1 MKLPWSNKKKDPFVK
16 FGGKLYE
23 VKPLGLENALALL
36 LLLSPHLA
44 LLEQKWP
51 QFQQALG
58 DQSGMRPGL
67 LFAFF
72 RVMRED
78 MQALPGDLTRSV
90 GLLAGVDPVWLAKNA
105 TAAELVEAIP
115 TLDSVNDFEGL
126 WQAARSLGLVA
137 RYKK

>member
-1 MKLPWSNKKKDPFVK
+1 MKVPWNNKKKAPFVK

-36 LLLSPHLA
+36 LLLSPYLA

-51 QFQQALG
+51 QFQQALA
-58 DQSGMRPGL
+58 DQGGMRPGL

-72 RVMRED
+72 RVMRDD
-78 MQALPGDLTRSV
+78 MWALPGDLTKAV
-90 GLLAGVDPVWLAKNA
+90 GLLADVDPVWLAKNA
-105 TAAELVEAIP
+105 SAVELVEAIP
-115 TLDSVNDFEGL
+115 TLDGVNDFEGL

-137 RYKK
+137 RYTK